1 MQWFDTPMNAEDVYE
16 PSPRDWVRD
25 HVATIEEAG
34 DTRATSM
41 KGLPIVVMT
50 MRGARSGKIRKVPVM
65 RVEHDGRYVAVA
77 SHGGAPQNPK
87 WYKNLV
93 AHPDIELQ
101 DGTEVI
107 PVRARELEG
116 QERYEWWLRAVEA
129 FPPYAEYQ
137 VRTQRQIPVFLL
149 EPR

>member
-1 MQWFDTPMNAEDVYE
+1 MSVEDVYE
-16 PSPRDWVRD
+16 PSPRAWVRE
-25 HVATIEEAG
+25 HVAAIEEAG

-41 KGLPIVVMT
+41 NGLPIVVMT
-50 MRGARSGKIRKVPVM
+50 MRGAKSGKIRKVPVM

-77 SHGGAPQNPK
+77 SQGGAPENPG
-87 WYKNLV
+87 WYHNLV
-93 AHPDIELQ
+93 ARPDIELR

-116 QERYEWWLRAVEA
+116 EERYEWWLRAVEA
-129 FPPYAEYQ
+129 FPPYADYQ